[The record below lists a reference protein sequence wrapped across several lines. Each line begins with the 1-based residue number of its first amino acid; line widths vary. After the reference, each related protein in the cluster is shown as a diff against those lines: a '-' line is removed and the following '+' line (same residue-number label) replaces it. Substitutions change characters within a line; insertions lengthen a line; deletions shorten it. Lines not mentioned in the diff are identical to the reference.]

1 MQSLIGARAGTFN
14 VLPALTAKQYA
25 FLKVLIH
32 YFGRHRHYP
41 TQRELAGIM
50 GVKSTNVEAYLKPL
64 QAKGY
69 ISREPRRRRNI
80 RLTSN
85 ALEKLLLINGGRQS
99 AVE

>member
-1 MQSLIGARAGTFN
+1 MVDAGAEAFD
-14 VLPALTAKQYA
+14 VLPALTAKQHT
-25 FLKVLIH
+25 FLEAVLK

-41 TQRELAGIM
+41 TQRELAEIIGIR
-50 GVKSTNVEAYLKPL
+50 STNVEAYLKPL
-64 QAKGY
+64 VEKGY